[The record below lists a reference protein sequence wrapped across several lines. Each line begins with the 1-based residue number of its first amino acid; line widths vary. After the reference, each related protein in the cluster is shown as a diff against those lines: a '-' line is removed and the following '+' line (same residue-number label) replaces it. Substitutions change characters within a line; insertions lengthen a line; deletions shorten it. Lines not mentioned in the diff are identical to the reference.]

1 MRLYFF
7 GNGQADGSG
16 ALRELLGTKGAE
28 LAEMARLGI
37 PVPAGFTLSTEVC
50 RHIRDHGWDAQTRE
64 LLHEGVATLE
74 AMTERNFG
82 SATTP
87 LLVSVRAGATRALPG
102 CLTTVLNVGLNEQS
116 VHGLSAW
123 ANNEYFAWQVFLRAQ
138 QEFGQLVQG
147 IDAFYFEEERDLARS
162 SFGVAPQHALPLEGL
177 FDLHRR
183 FANLPTTW
191 DTPPNIT
198 EPYEQLRAA
207 IEAAIA
213 SLDAP
218 HTRIMRERRGNA
230 QNDAVAVN
238 IQTMVFGNV
247 DNQSGTGILWT
258 RDRRSGAP
266 GIDGDFLFEAQGE
279 DVVAQEHHALP
290 IQGEN
295 SLQTQ
300 LPEIGQRLVQVG
312 RLLENHYRDMQQI
325 EFTVERG
332 ELWVLQ
338 TREARRSFE
347 ASMQVAVDFVHEGLI
362 TQDDALRRIE
372 PQRIRQLLHPR
383 VQKSTAHPAIARGI
397 PTSPGAAS
405 GRIVLSAQEA
415 ERLAGELNVAVILVK
430 KDTAPG
436 DIAGI
441 RYARGVLTA
450 RGGMTS
456 HAAVVTRQ
464 MGKPSVVG
472 CKSLHI
478 QEKKRKILLG
488 DHTLEPGDI
497 ITIDGA
503 TGDIYL
509 GEVALKPPEFPPAWT
524 PLVTWADARKSIGIR
539 ANADSA
545 GDARLAM
552 HFGAEGIGLVRTE
565 HMFLQSDRLH
575 LVQQMILAQDSAQ
588 RQAALERLRPLQTQD
603 FYDLFKA
610 VDGAPVTV
618 RLLDPPLHEFL
629 PHRREDMVR
638 LAQSLDIELRVLQDH
653 AARLREQNPMLGHRG
668 CRLAVSWPEIYDMQ
682 ATSVFEAMHRAQQD
696 GVRVQAELLIPL
708 VSDPEEFRYVRD
720 RIFEN
725 YRPWKD
731 VPGMPD
737 RPRIGS
743 MIEVPRACLLAD
755 EIARLADFIS
765 YGTNDL
771 TQSIYGLSRDD
782 ASSFLPAY
790 LDSKIMRA
798 NPFAVLDQEGVGWFI
813 RMASKKARSAN
824 PDIRIGICGE
834 QSADPQTIH
843 WLQNG
848 TVDYISCSPYRVPIA
863 RFAAGRAA
871 IVYDERTRT

>member
-37 PVPAGFTLSTEVC
+37 PVPAGFTLSTDIC
-50 RHIRDHGWDAQTRE
+50 RHIRDHGWDTHTNS
-64 LLHEGVATLE
+64 LLHEGIATLE
-74 AMTERNFG
+74 AMTGRTFG
-82 SATTP
+82 GESSP

-123 ANNEYFAWQVFLRAQ
+123 ASHEYFAWQVFLRAQ
-138 QEFGQLVQG
+138 QEFGQLVQH
-147 IDAFYFEEERDLARS
+147 IDPFYYEEERDLVRS
-162 SFGVAPQHALPLEGL
+162 SAGIAPRQPLSLEGL
-177 FDLHRR
+177 FELHRR
-183 FANLPTTW
+183 FANLPAQW
-191 DTPPNIT
+191 DTPPSIT
-198 EPYEQLRAA
+198 QPFEQLRAA
-207 IEAAIA
+207 IQAAID

-218 HTRIMRERRGNA
+218 ATRAMRARRGNA
-230 QNDAVAVN
+230 EKDAVAVN
-238 IQTMVFGNV
+238 IQAMVFGNV
-247 DNQSGTGILWT
+247 DAQSGTGILWT
-258 RDRRSGAP
+258 RDRRTGVA

-279 DVVAQEHHALP
+279 DVVAREHHALP
-290 IQGEN
+290 IRGDY
-295 SLQTQ
+295 SLQDH
-300 LPEIGQRLVQVG
+300 LPEISDRLVRIG
-312 RLLENHYRDMQQI
+312 SLLENHYRDMQQI

-347 ASMQVAVDFVHEGLI
+347 ASMQVAVDFVDEGLI
-362 TQDDALRRIE
+362 TQDDALRRID
-372 PQRIRQLLHPR
+372 PQHIRQLLHPR
-383 VQKSTAHPAIARGI
+383 VQKSSAEPPIAHGI

-436 DIAGI
+436 DISAI

-472 CKSLHI
+472 CKTLHI

-488 DHTLEPGDI
+488 EHTLEPGDI
-497 ITIDGA
+497 LTIDGA

-509 GEVALKPPEFPPAWT
+509 GEAPLQPPEFPPAWA
-524 PLVTWADARKSIGIR
+524 PLVGWADARKTIGIR

-545 GDARLAM
+545 GDAQLAM

-575 LVQQMILAQDSAQ
+575 LVQQMILAQDHQQ
-588 RQAALERLRPLQTQD
+588 RQAALDRLRPLQTQD

-629 PHRREDMVR
+629 PHRRDDMIR
-638 LAQSLDIELRVLQDH
+638 LAESLGVELRVLQDH

-682 ATSVFEAMHRAQQD
+682 ANSVFEAMHRALHA
-696 GVRVQAELLIPL
+696 GIRVQAELLIPL

-720 RIFEN
+720 RILEN
-725 YRPWKD
+725 YRPWKEQ
-731 VPGMPD
+731 PGMPE

-790 LDSKIMRA
+790 LDSKIMSD
-798 NPFAVLDQEGVGWFI
+798 NPFAVLDQRGVGWFI
-813 RMASKKARSAN
+813 RMASKKARGAN

-871 IVYDERTRT
+871 IVHAERTRA

>member
-7 GNGQADGSG
+7 GNDQADGSG

-50 RHIRDHGWDAQTRE
+50 REIRAYGWTARADALLRE
-64 LLHEGVATLE
+64 GIATLE
-74 AMTERNFG
+74 SMTGRTFG
-82 SATTP
+82 GADAP

-102 CLTTVLNVGLNEQS
+102 CLTTVLNVGLNEEN

-123 ANNEYFAWQVFLRAQ
+123 ANSETFAWQVFLRAQ
-138 QEFGQLVQG
+138 QEFGQLVQQ
-147 IDAFYFEEERDLARS
+147 IDLFYYEEERDLTRS
-162 SFGVAPQHALPLEGL
+162 QFEIPPRQPLPLEAL
-177 FDLHRR
+177 YDLHRR
-183 FANLPTTW
+183 FAQLPAQW
-191 DTPPNIT
+191 DTPPAIT
-198 EPYEQLRAA
+198 QPYEQLRAA
-207 IEAAIA
+207 IVAAID

-218 HTRIMRERRGNA
+218 HTRIMRNRRGNPDA
-230 QNDAVAVN
+230 DAVAVN
-238 IQTMVFGNV
+238 IQAMVFGNV
-247 DNQSGTGILWT
+247 DAQSGTGILWT
-258 RDRRSGAP
+258 RDRRTGVA
-266 GIDGDFLFEAQGE
+266 GVDGDFLFEAQGE
-279 DVVAQEHHALP
+279 DVIAHEHRALP
-290 IQGEN
+290 IRGDG
-295 SLQTQ
+295 SLHAQ
-300 LPEIGQRLVQVG
+300 LPEIGDRLVRIGQ
-312 RLLENHYRDMQQI
+312 LLENHYRDMQQI
-325 EFTVERG
+325 EFTIERG
-332 ELWVLQ
+332 ALWVLQ

-347 ASMQVAVDFVHEGLI
+347 ASMQVAVDFVREGLI
-362 TQDDALRRIE
+362 TSDDALRRIE
-372 PQRIRQLLHPR
+372 PQRIRQLLHPK
-383 VQKSTAHPAIARGI
+383 VQQNPAHPPIAQGI

-415 ERLAGELNVAVILVK
+415 ERLAGELNVAVILVR

-436 DIAGI
+436 DISAI

-478 QEKKRKILLG
+478 QEKKRTLLLG
-488 DHTLEPGDI
+488 GHPLESGDI

-509 GEVALKPPEFPPAWT
+509 GEVPLQPPEFPPAWE
-524 PLVTWADARKSIGIR
+524 PLIGWADQSKTIGIR

-545 GDARLAM
+545 GDAKLAM
-552 HFGAEGIGLVRTE
+552 QFGAEGIGLVRTE

-575 LVQQMILAQDSAQ
+575 LMQQMILAQDSAQ
-588 RQAALERLRPLQTQD
+588 RRAALDRLQPLQTQD

-629 PHRREDMVR
+629 PHRRDDMVR
-638 LAQSLDIELRVLQDH
+638 LAASLSVDLRVLQEH
-653 AARLREQNPMLGHRG
+653 ASRLREQNPMLGHRG

-682 ATSVFEAMHRAQQD
+682 ATSVFEAMHRALQD
-696 GVRVQAELLIPL
+696 GLRVQAELLIPL

-720 RIFEN
+720 RIIDN
-725 YRPWKD
+725 YQRWKD
-731 VPGMPD
+731 EPGMPD

-755 EIARLADFIS
+755 EIARLSDFIS

-790 LDSKIMRA
+790 LEAKIMDA

-813 RMASKKARSAN
+813 RMASKKARGAN
-824 PDIRIGICGE
+824 PEIRIGICGE
-834 QSADPQTIH
+834 QSADPSTIR

-871 IVYDERTRT
+871 IVHTDRSRG

>member
-16 ALRELLGTKGAE
+16 ALRETLGTKGAE

-37 PVPAGFTLSTEVC
+37 PVPAGFTLSTDVC
-50 RHIRDHGWDAQTRE
+50 AHIEKHGWDRQADALLRE
-64 LLHEGVATLE
+64 GIATLE
-74 AMTERNFG
+74 AMTERRFG
-82 SATTP
+82 AAQSP

-102 CLTTVLNVGLNEQS
+102 CLTTVLNIGLNEES
-116 VHGLSAW
+116 VQGLNAW
-123 ANNEYFAWQVFLRAQ
+123 AQNETFAWEVFLRAQ
-138 QEFGQLVQG
+138 QEFGQLVQH
-147 IDAFYFEEERDLARS
+147 IDPFYYEEEADITRS
-162 SFGVAPQHALPLEGL
+162 AFGVAPRASLPLEGL
-177 FDLHRR
+177 HDLHRR
-183 FANLPTTW
+183 FGNLPAQW
-191 DTPPNIT
+191 DTPPAIT
-198 EPYEQLRAA
+198 QPYEQLRAA
-207 IEAAIA
+207 IRAAID
-213 SLDAP
+213 SLHAP
-218 HTRIMRERRGNA
+218 RTRVMRARRGNA
-230 QNDAVAVN
+230 DQDAVAINV
-238 IQTMVFGNV
+238 QTMVFGNV
-247 DNQSGTGILWT
+247 DAQSGTGILWT
-258 RDRRSGAP
+258 RNRRTGVA

-279 DVVAQEHHALP
+279 DVVARAQDALP
-290 IQGEN
+290 IRGPH
-295 SLQTQ
+295 SLEEQ
-300 LPEIGQRLVQVG
+300 LPDIGERLVRIGQ
-312 RLLENHYRDMQQI
+312 LLENHYRDMQQL

-347 ASMQVAVDFVHEGLI
+347 ASMQVAVDFVDEGLI

-383 VQKSTAHPAIARGI
+383 VATQDAPPPIAKGI

-405 GRIVLSAQEA
+405 GRIVLTAQEA
-415 ERLAGELNVAVILVK
+415 ERLAGELNVAVILVQR
-430 KDTAPG
+430 DTAPG
-436 DIAGI
+436 DISGI
-441 RYARGVLTA
+441 RSARGVLTA

-472 CKSLHI
+472 CKSLHFKRK
-478 QEKKRKILLG
+478 ERKILLG
-488 DHTLEPGDI
+488 DHTLEPGDVL
-497 ITIDGA
+497 TIDGA

-509 GEVALKPPEFPPAWT
+509 GEAPLHPPAFPPAWK
-524 PLVTWADARKSIGIR
+524 PLIGWADARKKIGIR

-575 LVQQMILAQDSAQ
+575 LMQRMILAQDSGQ
-588 RQAALERLRPLQTQD
+588 RRDALATLQPLQTED
-603 FYDLFKA
+603 FYDLFTS
-610 VDGAPVTV
+610 VNGAPVTV

-629 PHRREDMVR
+629 PQRHEELVR
-638 LAQSLDIELRVLQDH
+638 LAESLDLELRVLKQH

-668 CRLAVSWPEIYDMQ
+668 CRLAISWPEIYDMQ
-682 ATSVFEAMHRAQQD
+682 TSAVFEAMHRAQKE
-696 GVRVQAELLIPL
+696 GFEVHAELLVPL

-720 RIFEN
+720 RILEN
-725 YRPWKD
+725 YRPWADKD
-731 VPGMPD
+731 GMPP
-737 RPRIGS
+737 RPEIGS
-743 MIEVPRACLLAD
+743 MIEVPRACLMAD

-790 LDSKIMRA
+790 LDAKIMKA

-813 RMASKKARSAN
+813 RMASKKARGAN
-824 PDIRIGICGE
+824 PEIRIGICGE
-834 QSADPQTIH
+834 QSADPRTIA

-848 TVDYISCSPYRVPIA
+848 MVDYISCSPYRVPIA

-871 IVYDERTRT
+871 IVHRAPSHG